1 MSILTVED
9 FQGNIKESTS
19 KSFKVGNNYFAAE
32 AKKVGT
38 NSDGSNKYNYNLVR
52 YDGPDLTGGTSIGFL
67 NKNTNKLDFF
77 PTVQNIV
84 NTHNLRPIKG
94 LIDKNFKNS
103 IKTLDITDK
112 DKVDNTS
119 KEDGNEDSVSSFLP
133 NIPPNINTR
142 KKYENLCYP
151 VTLRRGNQDRLKIT
165 ILDRDLRN
173 TNRLSGKRT
182 PGNPIGSVVLPVPG
196 NLKDDNKVDFKN
208 GTLNPLEVA
217 AAEVALTALLNPA
230 ATGSEVKSLFDRVV
244 SAKGDLK
251 QLTASLFT
259 GRAIN
264 RTGNELLTRAQGTV
278 VNPNLELLF
287 NGPTLRPFNFQFRL
301 SPRDRG
307 ESIEI
312 RKIIRMFKQSSAVR
326 STASNFFLRA
336 PNTYKLQFF
345 EGSSTFSSDH
355 AFLPKIK
362 ECALLGFG
370 VNYTPDGTFMS
381 YENSSMVSYDV
392 TFAFQEIDP
401 ITNEDYTL
409 LDRNSDNSIGF

>member
-264 RTGNELLTRAQGTV
+264 RTGNELLTRARGTV

-392 TFAFQEIDP
+392 TFASQEIDP

-409 LDRNSDNSIGF
+409 LDSNSDNSIGF

>member
-244 SAKGDLK
+244 SEGGNLK
-251 QLTASLFT
+251 QLTAALFT

>member
-264 RTGNELLTRAQGTV
+264 RTGNELLTRARGTV

-326 STASNFFLRA
+326 SSVSNFFLRA

-409 LDRNSDNSIGF
+409 LDSNSDNSIGF

>member
-244 SAKGDLK
+244 SEGGNLK
-251 QLTASLFT
+251 QLTAALFT

-409 LDRNSDNSIGF
+409 LDSNSDNSIGF